1 MLEGNHVLILLGF
14 QPPVL
19 NLKEDEAQKRIAAPA
34 SVLPGME
41 SHMWAA
47 WGRCITIY

>member
-19 NLKEDEAQKRIAAPA
+19 NLKEDEAQKRI
-34 SVLPGME
+34 G
-41 SHMWAA
+41 AA
-47 WGRCITIY
+47 WDGVSHVGSVGPMHHNLLT